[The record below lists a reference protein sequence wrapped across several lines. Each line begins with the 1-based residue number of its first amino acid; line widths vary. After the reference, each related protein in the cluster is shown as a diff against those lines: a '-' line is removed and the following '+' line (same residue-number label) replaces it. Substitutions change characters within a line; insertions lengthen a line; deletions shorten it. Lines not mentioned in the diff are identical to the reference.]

1 MIMAYLINTQFLQ
14 VLFHKLNGDKIS
26 TSSQILHFDIVKYL
40 TSYGQ
45 PTGFCHNTLM
55 PCRPAKNG
63 RSIDQVRS
71 ELDIDRTNP
80 WIAGHHVRSFTYSFT
95 RSQKFHYLIIKRDNI
110 CFRKE
115 KIRNVKL
122 GKLVVEK
129 FQVLANF
136 HDVIKSCQDRKSSC
150 LPLFHLL

>member
-1 MIMAYLINTQFLQ
+1 MAYLINTQSLRVF
-14 VLFHKLNGDKIS
+14 FHKLNGDKIS

-55 PCRPAKNG
+55 PCRAAKNG

-95 RSQKFHYLIIKRDNI
+95 EISLFDNQEGQHLFPKGKDTKCKTKQISGREIPGTRKF
-110 CFRKE
+110 
-115 KIRNVKL
+115 
-122 GKLVVEK
+122 
-129 FQVLANF
+129 
-136 HDVIKSCQDRKSSC
+136 S
-150 LPLFHLL
+150 